1 MPVAAYLGIP
11 MVCVPVYNFGIFK
24 MKFSS
29 TDSIYLI
36 ITIIAWTI
44 LSFISGGKLLL
55 EMNRILRPGGYFIMS
70 TKHDSIEEEE
80 GLSQFWIKKCTHWW
94 NKGTMFLVIPSQ
106 FFFRLVLSMVIM
118 VLLAWHKFYLLI
130 ICFSRSR
137 IFNQVYFCLLKRV
150 VEKLTMLSV
159 W

>member
-11 MVCVPVYNFGIFK
+11 MVCTPVYNFGIFK

-36 ITIIAWTI
+36 ITIIAWTF
-44 LSFISGGKLLL
+44 LSYFSGGKLLL

-94 NKGTMFLVIPSQ
+94 DKGTMFLVIHSQ
-106 FFFRLVLSMVIM
+106 FFSSDSKHGYHGTV
-118 VLLAWHKFYLLI
+118 AWYKFYLLI
-130 ICFSRSR
+130 ISFSKSR
-137 IFNQVYFCLLKRV
+137 IFNQVYVYLLQRV
-150 VEKLTMLSV
+150 VLALVEKLTM
-159 W
+159 